1 MKNYEMSEET
11 LYLESVGEKTKIIE
25 KENII
30 EVDNK
35 IQKIMENSCEY
46 FGSSFEGRKKGTTN
60 LIGVTHKSPI
70 IIEETKGI
78 IFFPTTSHRL
88 EDCIWISLNNLKN
101 YYKSNNN
108 VVIEF
113 NNGQKLNLNISYGV
127 IDNQILRASRLDA
140 VLRIRK
146 HK

>member
-1 MKNYEMSEET
+1 MKNYEISEET

>member
-1 MKNYEMSEET
+1 MKNYEISEET

-70 IIEETKGI
+70 IIEETRGI

>member
-1 MKNYEMSEET
+1 MKNYEISEET

-70 IIEETKGI
+70 IIEETRGI

-101 YYKSNNN
+101 YYKSNSN